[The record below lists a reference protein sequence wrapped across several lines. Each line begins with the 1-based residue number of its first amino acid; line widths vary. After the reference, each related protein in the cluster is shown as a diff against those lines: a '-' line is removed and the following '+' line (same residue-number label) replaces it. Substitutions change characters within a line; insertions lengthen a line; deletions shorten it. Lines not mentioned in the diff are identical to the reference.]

1 MKGKGIYMKDQ
12 ITKVND
18 TQDAESLKGMT
29 EAPAPFKL
37 RKQGNYDSS
46 RRMIGIRDLYQLL
59 CSIVSKCL
67 ADTKDQLS
75 IQLKV
80 TAG

>member
-1 MKGKGIYMKDQ
+1 MKDQ

-29 EAPAPFKL
+29 EGPAPFKL
-37 RKQGNYDSS
+37 RKQGNYDSF
-46 RRMIGIRDLYQLL
+46 RRVIGIRDLYQLL
-59 CSIVSKCL
+59 CSIVTKYL
-67 ADTKDQLS
+67 AETKEQLS

-80 TAG
+80 SAG